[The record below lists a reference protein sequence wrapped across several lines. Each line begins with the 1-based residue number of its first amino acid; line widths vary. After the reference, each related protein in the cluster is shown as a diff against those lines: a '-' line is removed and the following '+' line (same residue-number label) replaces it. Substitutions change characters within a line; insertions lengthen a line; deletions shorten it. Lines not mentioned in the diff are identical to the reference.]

1 MQPIGSNS
9 PESGVPKITAALTA
23 VVCFFFLGLPV
34 VEAHAE
40 VIDLWVHY
48 ICPLKTSHGPIVSAY
63 LEQTQW
69 KKKTPGLVV
78 VGCPM
83 SVKKNRTGER
93 DFGDAGERD

>member
-48 ICPLKTSHGPIVSAY
+48 ICQVKNSLGPFVSAHLKQAQY
-63 LEQTQW
+63 GN
-69 KKKTPGLVV
+69 TPGLVV

-83 SVKKNRTGER
+83 SVKKNRTVDVGQ
-93 DFGDAGERD
+93 